1 MTVLKDRARGDR
13 HLVSALST
21 APAGTSHRPR
31 RVSCASRTYP
41 SPGPAQ
47 RAQVRRASLLPAE
60 ASCQFQQG
68 PRIVLAHVEKHYILG
83 LVASSKYPSLALC
96 RSGAPPRSVRSRYNH
111 AMCPRIAAESPPL
124 FLFALMSL
132 VIFMTFESA
141 CTFYRDRP
149 PP

>member
-13 HLVSALST
+13 HLVSALAT

-31 RVSCASRTYP
+31 RLSCASRTYP

-60 ASCQFQQG
+60 ASFQFQQG

-83 LVASSKYPSLALC
+83 LVASSKYPSSAMSSHFLASRHSPAYDQTPPQGSLAL
-96 RSGAPPRSVRSRYNH
+96 SLAPLR
-111 AMCPRIAAESPPL
+111 
-124 FLFALMSL
+124 
-132 VIFMTFESA
+132 
-141 CTFYRDRP
+141 
-149 PP
+149 